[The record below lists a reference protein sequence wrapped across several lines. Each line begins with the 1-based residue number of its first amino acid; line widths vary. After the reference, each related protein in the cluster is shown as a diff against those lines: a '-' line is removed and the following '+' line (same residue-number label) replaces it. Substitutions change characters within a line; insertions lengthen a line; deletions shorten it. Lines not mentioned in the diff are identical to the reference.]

1 MPSTS
6 AKQAKFM
13 RAVANSP
20 KFAKK
25 VGVPQSVGKDFEMAD
40 KKRKKFSEGGRAER
54 MRDRRMADIEKDYQR
69 AIAKGKSEKEAKAK
83 RDQRIAD
90 ARDDYAKRTG
100 ADRTETR
107 AAEKAAEAR
116 LTAARRGVDKDIK
129 PLSVTAEGS
138 KPLATAKVDMPKVE
152 TPNVGASSGRQT
164 FSQAFAAARKGGAK
178 TFTWNGKSY
187 TTEMRGERKP
197 AASSNKPSTVRY
209 GADFGAPDIKGRGTA
224 DAMVLLSQ
232 RGSLPPPPKPKASR
246 PLFGEDAILMGT
258 RSAASRAAKLEELR
272 RAAEAPGASQYAK
285 GRYQTAKESGM
296 YAKGGKVK
304 GYAKGGKI
312 DGIAI
317 RGKTRL
323 KRKK

>member
-25 VGVPQSVGKDFEMAD
+25 VGVPQSVGKDYEMAD

-54 MRDRRMADIEKDYQR
+54 MRERRMADIEKDYQK
-69 AIAKGKSEKEAKAK
+69 ALAKGKSDKEAKAK

-116 LTAARRGVDKDIK
+116 LTAARRSPDKFTR
-129 PLSVTAEGS
+129 PVSVTAEGS
-138 KPLATAKVDMPKVE
+138 KPLETAKIDLTEKVSVPKVSMDE
-152 TPNVGASSGRQT
+152 
-164 FSQAFAAARKGGAK
+164 
-178 TFTWNGKSY
+178 
-187 TTEMRGERKP
+187 
-197 AASSNKPSTVRY
+197 
-209 GADFGAPDIKGRGTA
+209 
-224 DAMVLLSQ
+224 
-232 RGSLPPPPKPKASR
+232 PK
-246 PLFGEDAILMGT
+246 
-258 RSAASRAAKLEELR
+258 RSAARPARAPLR
-272 RAAEAPGASQYAK
+272 RPVESKPTPKYGANFGKPEVGGKANKTPATPPKTPATPPKDKSAGKEMIEMSARRQQAQIDELGGTLRNLLSAPVAAYRRIQAA
-285 GRYQTAKESGM
+285 GRANDPTLKK
-296 YAKGGKVK
+296 AKGGKVK
-304 GYAKGGKI
+304 KYAKGGKI
-312 DGIAI
+312 DGIAV
-317 RGKTRL
+317 RGKTRA

>member
-25 VGVPQSVGKDFEMAD
+25 VGVPQSVGKDYEMAD

-54 MRDRRMADIEKDYQR
+54 MRERRMADIEKDYQK
-69 AIAKGKSEKEAKAK
+69 ALAKGKSDKEAKAK

-116 LTAARRGVDKDIK
+116 LTAARRSPDKFTRPVSVTSEGPSRK
-129 PLSVTAEGS
+129 PL
-138 KPLATAKVDMPKVE
+138 VDTSAKVE
-152 TPNVGASSGRQT
+152 TPKVGASSGKQT
-164 FSQAFAAARKGGAK
+164 FSQAFAAARKDGAK
-178 TFTWNGKSY
+178 TFTWGGKSY
-187 TTEMRGERKP
+187 TTEMRGEKKP
-197 AASSNKPSTVRY
+197 ATPARAAASAAGNTSATRY
-209 GADFGAPDIKGRGTA
+209 GANFGKPEVGGKADKTPATPPKTPATPPKDKSAGKEMIETSARRQQAQIDELGGTLRG
-224 DAMVLLSQ
+224 LLSPFL
-232 RGSLPPPPKPKASR
+232 RNKTNAPTYER
-246 PLFGEDAILMGT
+246 FGG
-258 RSAASRAAKLEELR
+258 K
-272 RAAEAPGASQYAK
+272 
-285 GRYQTAKESGM
+285 
-296 YAKGGKVK
+296 AKGGKVK

-312 DGIAI
+312 DGIAV
-317 RGKTRL
+317 RGKTRA